1 MENLS
6 EKELVA
12 IGGGGLF
19 DGNTGSM
26 GRSLTATA
34 DSLLSITFT
43 RSYGDYKSSTT
54 LSIGNNID
62 LNLGFLGNKQ

>member
-1 MENLS
+1 MKNLS

-12 IGGGGLF
+12 ICGGGIF
-19 DGNTGSM
+19 DRNSGTM
-26 GRSLTATA
+26 GVSLTANA
-34 DSLLSITFT
+34 DSLLNITFI

-62 LNLGFLGNKQ
+62 LNLGFLDSKQ